1 VKDMSASQVADFE
14 RRRFQTAAAH
24 YLSGRPPY
32 PDQLIDRTVQLIG
45 LGEGDRLLDLGCGP
59 GQLALAFAPFLGEVV
74 AMDPE
79 PSMLAIARE
88 AARDVSN
95 MRVVE
100 GRSDD
105 LGEALGRFN
114 AVVIGRAFHW
124 MDREETL
131 RRLDRL
137 IEPGGAVVLFGEE
150 HPRLPENT
158 RIRDYQQ
165 LLNSYS
171 ADDKT
176 HVILRAEGFTP
187 HTSVLL
193 GSAFNRLERIAV
205 IHRTPVTLKTLTDRA
220 LSLSSTSRAR
230 LGPKA
235 DEMIAELGRRM
246 MSWEAEG
253 PMEEILS
260 SSALIAWRG

>member
-1 VKDMSASQVADFE
+1 MDMSVSSVADFE
-14 RRRFQTAAAH
+14 GRRFQTAAAH

-32 PDQLIDRTVQLIG
+32 PDQLIARTVQLIG
-45 LGEGDRLLDLGCGP
+45 LGKKDRLLDLGCGP
-59 GQLALAFAPFLGEVV
+59 GQLALAFAPFLSEVV

-79 PSMLAIARE
+79 PQMLAIARQ
-88 AARDVSN
+88 AAREVRN
-95 MRVVE
+95 MQVME

-105 LGEALGRFN
+105 LGEQLGRFK

-137 IEPGGAVVLFGEE
+137 IEPDGAVVLFGEE
-150 HPRLPENT
+150 HPRLPENV

-165 LLNSYS
+165 VLNAYS

-176 HVILRAEGFTP
+176 HVILRTEGYTP

-193 GSAFNRLERIAV
+193 GSAFNRLERIA
-205 IHRTPVTLKTLTDRA
+205 IITRAPVTLKILTDRA

-230 LGPKA
+230 LGPRA
-235 DEMIAELGRRM
+235 DEMVDELRRKM
-246 MSWEAEG
+246 REWEAES
-253 PMEEILS
+253 PMEEVLS
-260 SSALIAWRG
+260 ANALIAWRG